1 MSFLLPFFTGF
12 LAAVLGTLL
21 PGILNANVVKISKEE
36 GIKNAY
42 NFMLGTFVVIALQT
56 YLAVFFARI
65 IDQSVFITGIL
76 REIGFVIFSILTIYF
91 FSTKSKKKLTTE
103 TNTSFTKRKRF
114 FYGMFLALLNIFPVF
129 YYVFITISVLNN
141 NFYEVYY
148 LSNILLTLGVILGT
162 YVVFSS
168 YIQVF
173 KKSDVEENFILKN
186 IDKIIGSITGI
197 IAIFNL
203 YKMIGS

>member
-1 MSFLLPFFTGF
+1 MFFLLPFFTGF
-12 LAAVLGTLL
+12 FAAVVGTLL
-21 PGILNANVVKISKEE
+21 PGILNANVVKVFKEE
-36 GIKNAY
+36 GIKNAN

-65 IDQSVFITGIL
+65 IDQNVFVSSIL
-76 REIGFVIFSILTIYF
+76 REMGFVIFSILTLYF
-91 FSTKSKKKLTTE
+91 FTVKPKKKITTE
-103 TNTSFTKRKRF
+103 TATSFTKRKRF
-114 FYGMFLALLNIFPVF
+114 FYGMFLALLNVFPIF

-168 YIQVF
+168 YIRVF
-173 KKSDVEENFILKN
+173 KKSDVEGNFILKN
-186 IDKIIGSITGI
+186 INKIIGTITGI

-203 YKMIGS
+203 YKMIG